1 MLVCLKA
8 EVNGVHLP
16 WLVLLM
22 TDFTNLC
29 RIQSSYQY
37 RKDSVSWHKIDLFSS
52 GWHPSLSCWMG
63 LSWSS
68 VESQAKTSITMG
80 SADPSNS
87 MLIKTITFEKVGAT
101 VLKVGWGSMFCWLL
115 LKLVTDFAY
124 YITRF
129 FGCISHAVFFC
140 FWLWGV
146 RGKALIIWPC
156 ADAPFAFLLI
166 QALLETFE
174 HKHSMLCVWT
184 CENPYHCLIT

>member
-1 MLVCLKA
+1 MPTPVCLKA
-8 EVNGVHLP
+8 ELNGAHLP
-16 WLVLLM
+16 QLVLLM

-29 RIQSSYQY
+29 HIQSSHQY
-37 RKDSVSWHKIDLFSS
+37 RKNSVSWHKIDLFSS
-52 GWHPSLSCWMG
+52 GWQPSPSCWTR

-68 VESQAKTSITMG
+68 VESQAKTSITIG

-129 FGCISHAVFFC
+129 FWLYFTCSVFLLLTLRCEGEGSNHMALCRCSICISINP
-140 FWLWGV
+140 GPP
-146 RGKALIIWPC
+146 G
-156 ADAPFAFLLI
+156 D
-166 QALLETFE
+166 
-174 HKHSMLCVWT
+174 VWA
-184 CENPYHCLIT
+184 